1 MSIITANNKFSGK
14 YKFFGKLIKSFEFEY
29 KNNGN
34 PIVFCYNNTIN
45 SKGI

>member
-1 MSIITANNKFSGK
+1 MYYNEQLTSFWKILI
-14 YKFFGKLIKSFEFEY
+14 FGKLIKSFEFEH

-45 SKGI
+45 SKGV